1 MQKIN
6 PILPFLS
13 CIIVLLLSSCC
24 REPDDLSNNLLPF
37 PATYELKSVNIT
49 DGSYKLNADGEP
61 EQIPHDSFFNQFAAP
76 EYMYS
81 ELLNLLIDSLRF
93 ASEIDIRSNSEL
105 TLRGISLGLEEESM
119 DLIYRHK
126 GDSLT
131 LRTNTGPISLVIHH
145 EKSDSTLHMYICI
158 YQYTTQNENTITP
171 STVSMVFVPG
181 INSKDELLYFVKNEI
196 VVRPENYIM
205 VMFADYV
212 YERKE

>member
-6 PILPFLS
+6 PLLPFLS
-13 CIIVLLLSSCC
+13 FIIVLLLSSCC
-24 REPDDLSNNLLPF
+24 KKPDDLSNNLLAF

-76 EYMYS
+76 EYMHA
-81 ELLNLLIDSLRF
+81 ELQNLLRDSLRF
-93 ASEIDIRSNSEL
+93 ASEIDIRSNTEL
-105 TLRGISLGLEEESM
+105 TLRGISLGLDEESM
-119 DLIYRHK
+119 DLSYRYA
-126 GDSLT
+126 GDSLRLNT
-131 LRTNTGPISLVIHH
+131 KTGPIALVIHH

-158 YQYTTQNENTITP
+158 YQYTTQNGNTITP
-171 STVSMVFVPG
+171 STVSMVFVPD

-212 YERKE
+212 YQKKA